1 MPKKHTIQ
9 QFWRFGIA
17 GSIGFVVDV
26 SVLYLTLSLGSGYSS
41 GRIASFLCATFA
53 TWQINRN
60 FAFAASA
67 ATSVWAEW
75 WRYLLATLGGGL
87 VNYLLF
93 IVTIAVLPPSA
104 FLPVISVA
112 VGSIGGMAVNFVS
125 AKILVFR
132 Q

>member
-1 MPKKHTIQ
+1 MLNKHSIQ

-17 GSIGFVVDV
+17 GGIGFLVDV
-26 SVLYLTLSLGSGYSS
+26 TVLYLAVYLGSNVYL
-41 GRIASFLCATFA
+41 GRVASFLCATIV

-60 FAFAASA
+60 FAFAAKTSISA
-67 ATSVWAEW
+67 WTEW
-75 WRYLLATLGGGL
+75 WRYLLAVLGGGL

-93 IVTIAVLPPSA
+93 TLTIALFPPSPM
-104 FLPVISVA
+104 LPLIGVA

-125 AKILVFR
+125 TKVLVFR